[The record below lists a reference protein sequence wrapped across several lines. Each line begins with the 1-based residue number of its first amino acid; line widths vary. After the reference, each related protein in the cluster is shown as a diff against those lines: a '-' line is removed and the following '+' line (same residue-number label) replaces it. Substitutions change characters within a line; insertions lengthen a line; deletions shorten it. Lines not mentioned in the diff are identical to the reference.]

1 MMLAPPSTNAPEVIM
16 RLPMLG
22 VLSLASFASA
32 CSDSSGTGDNA
43 TIAFNVATQAAGGAP
58 LAMSG
63 APDTL
68 IDGSNVLVIDTAQL
82 VIRDIKLHLVE
93 DGLCTDDD
101 DDDLEDGNSGSD
113 DDSSG
118 SGDGLR
124 AAHFSDD
131 DDDGND
137 DCDELRIGPYLLDLP
152 LGAGAARQFTVDVP
166 AGSYREVKFKVHKAT
181 RESDRSFIAAHPE
194 FEQRSVRVVGTWN
207 GVPYVFTSDVS
218 ASQETE
224 FNPPLDV
231 AEAAGTDLTL
241 FIDIATWFRVNG
253 VLVDPGLANEQ
264 QPLASQVKN
273 NIKASIRTFCDD
285 DRDGHDDDDD
295 DDDGGENRG
304 PGGGAED

>member
-1 MMLAPPSTNAPEVIM
+1 
-16 RLPMLG
+16 MLG
-22 VLSLASFASA
+22 VVSLALLASA
-32 CSDSSGTGDNA
+32 CSDSSGTGDA
-43 TIAFNVATQAAGGAP
+43 TIVFNVATQAAGGAP
-58 LAMSG
+58 LAMTG

-68 IDGSNVLVIDTAQL
+68 LDGGNVLVIDTAQL
-82 VIRDIKLHLVE
+82 VIRDIELHLVE
-93 DGLCTDDD
+93 NDLCTDDD
-101 DDDLEDGNSGSD
+101 DDRDDGNSGSD

-124 AAHFSDD
+124 VAHFSDD
-131 DDDGND
+131 DDDGDD

-152 LGAGAARQFTVDVP
+152 LGPGAARQFTVDVP

-181 RESDRSFIAAHPE
+181 RESDGTFIAAHPE
-194 FEQRSVRVVGTWN
+194 FDQRSVRVVGTWN

-253 VLVDPGLANEQ
+253 VLVDPGLANGE
-264 QPLASQVKN
+264 QPLASRVKD

-285 DRDGHDDDDD
+285 DRDGHSDDDDD
-295 DDDGGENRG
+295 DHDGESSG
-304 PGGGAED
+304 PGGGADD